1 MKIVPSISV
10 INNRSVRLTKGDF
23 DNEKA
28 YKDSP
33 IDVARQFEEHGIDR
47 IHFVDLEG
55 AKKGTPVNYH
65 ALEMIANFT
74 KLKIN
79 YSGGIHTDGDLS
91 KVFESGAESV
101 TSATIAVYNKQLFAD
116 WLMSYGRQKIALGAD
131 VLDGHLRVGGWQ
143 KDTKIELFDHI
154 RYFHERGLRFLK
166 TTDISR
172 DGSMSGP
179 AFDLYEKIMKEF
191 PTMSLFASGGVRSI
205 DDIKKLA
212 DLGVYGV
219 VFGKAYYEGKITL
232 KELDQFIAVQ

>member
-1 MKIVPSISV
+1 MQLVPSISV
-10 INNRSVRLTKGDF
+10 INNQTVRLTRGDY

-33 IDVARQFEEHGIDR
+33 IDIARRFEEHGIQR

-79 YSGGIHTDGDLS
+79 FSGGIHTDGDLS
-91 KVFESGAESV
+91 KVFEHGAESV

-116 WLMSYGRQKIALGAD
+116 WLMSYGRQKVALGAD
-131 VLDGHLRVGGWQ
+131 VLNGYIRVGGWQ
-143 KDTKIELFDHI
+143 KGTKIELLDHI
-154 RYFHERGLRFLK
+154 GYFHERGLRFLK

-172 DGSMSGP
+172 DGAMEGP
-179 AFDLYEKIMKEF
+179 AIELYKSILKEF
-191 PTMSLFASGGVRSI
+191 PNISLFASGGMRSM
-205 DDIKKLA
+205 DDIKQLA

-219 VFGKAYYEGKITL
+219 VFGKAFYEGKITL
-232 KELDQFIAVQ
+232 QDLEQFNAVH

>member
-1 MKIVPSISV
+1 MQLVPSISV
-10 INNRSVRLTKGDF
+10 INNQTVRLTRGNY

-33 IDVARQFEEHGIDR
+33 IDIARRFEEHGIRR

-79 YSGGIHTDGDLS
+79 FSGGIHTDGDLS
-91 KVFESGAESV
+91 KVFEHGAESV

-131 VLDGHLRVGGWQ
+131 VLNGYIRVGGWQ
-143 KDTKIELFDHI
+143 KGTKIELLDHI
-154 RYFHERGLRFLK
+154 GYFHERGLRFLK

-172 DGSMSGP
+172 DGVMEGP
-179 AFDLYEKIMKEF
+179 AIDLYKSILKEF
-191 PTMSLFASGGVRSI
+191 PNISLFASGGMRSM
-205 DDIKKLA
+205 DDIKQLA

-219 VFGKAYYEGKITL
+219 VFGKAFYEGRITL
-232 KELDQFIAVQ
+232 QDLDQFNAVH

>member
-10 INNRSVRLTKGDF
+10 INNRSVRLTRGDY

-33 IDVARQFEEHGIDR
+33 IDVARQFEEHGIER
-47 IHFVDLEG
+47 VHFVDLEG

-65 ALEMIANFT
+65 ALEMIANFS

-91 KVFESGAESV
+91 KVFEHGAESV

-116 WLMSYGRQKIALGAD
+116 WLMSYGREKIALGAD
-131 VLDGHLRVGGWQ
+131 VLDGYIRVGGWQ
-143 KDTKIELFDHI
+143 KDTKIELFEHI
-154 RYFHERGLRFLK
+154 RYFHERGLRYLK

-172 DGSMSGP
+172 DGSMEGP
-179 AFDLYEKIMKEF
+179 AFDLYERIMKEF
-191 PTMSLFASGGVRSI
+191 PNISLFASGGVRSI

-212 DLGVYGV
+212 DLGVHGV
-219 VFGKAYYEGKITL
+219 VFGKAFYEGKISLTD
-232 KELDQFIAVQ
+232 LDQFMAVH

>member
-10 INNRSVRLTKGDF
+10 IKNRCVRLTRGDY

-28 YKDSP
+28 YKGSP
-33 IDVARQFEEHGIDR
+33 IDVARQFEEHGIER

-74 KLKIN
+74 KLQIN

-91 KVFESGAESV
+91 KVFEHGAESV

-116 WLMSYGRQKIALGAD
+116 WLMSYGREKIALGAD
-131 VLDGHLRVGGWQ
+131 VLDGYIRVGGWQ
-143 KDTKIELFDHI
+143 KDTKIELFEHI
-154 RYFHERGLRFLK
+154 RYFHERGLRYLK

-172 DGSMSGP
+172 DGVMQGP
-179 AFDLYEKIMKEF
+179 AFDLYEQIMKEF
-191 PTMSLFASGGVRSI
+191 PNISLFASGGVRSI

-212 DLGVYGV
+212 DLGVHGV
-219 VFGKAYYEGKITL
+219 VFGKAFYEGKISLTDI
-232 KELDQFIAVQ
+232 DQFMAIH